1 MKKLLGMFALLAIFT
16 IPTLAQDTPTVE
28 AGGGYQYRSFDVPGG
43 GPRLNMNGWQVSAD
57 ANITHWLGITADFDG
72 TYRNFGGGNGDN
84 AVYSYMV
91 GPQIYPLR
99 HHVITPYINVL
110 LGGAH
115 YSLSNCGGGACGDSE
130 NKFAWGGGGGVDLTV
145 SKHFAI
151 RLAQFEYE
159 RTRFFDAGSD
169 GIPFQDNFK
178 IGAGV
183 LIRFGE
189 R

>member
-1 MKKLLGMFALLAIFT
+1 MKKLLVMFALLAIFT
-16 IPTLAQDTPTVE
+16 MPTLAQDTPTVE
-28 AGGGYQYRSFDVPGG
+28 VGGGYQYRSFDVPGG

-57 ANITHWLGITADFDG
+57 ANITHWLGVTADFDG
-72 TYRNFGGGNGDN
+72 TYTHFDGNN

-91 GPQIYPLR
+91 GPQIYPLK

-110 LGGAH
+110 VGGAH
-115 YSLSNCGGGACGDSE
+115 YSLSNCGAVGCGDSE

-159 RTRFFDAGSD
+159 RTGFFGAGSA
-169 GIPFQDNFK
+169 GNPYQDNFK